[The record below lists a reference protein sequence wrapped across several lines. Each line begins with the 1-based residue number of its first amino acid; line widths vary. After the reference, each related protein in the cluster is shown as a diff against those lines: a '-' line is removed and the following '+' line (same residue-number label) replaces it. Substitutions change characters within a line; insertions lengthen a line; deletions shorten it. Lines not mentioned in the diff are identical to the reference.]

1 MMEDE
6 LKTKIRNELSKLNWI
21 DVLNDAIS
29 SRSTSWVKNPV
40 MEWRNASDEIYMSV
54 IKHLGLMY
62 FGSTK
67 KERVKDIKY

>member
-62 FGSTK
+62 FDSTK
-67 KERVKDIKY
+67 KEKVKDIKY